1 MGWIGIGMVWDEMM
15 LKWVGLRLGCCRSD
29 VSGLGWYAVGVG
41 QGGVGMGL
49 GWAVDGLG

>member
-1 MGWIGIGMVWDEMM
+1 MVWDGMM

-29 VSGLGWYAVGVG
+29 VNGLGWYAVGVG